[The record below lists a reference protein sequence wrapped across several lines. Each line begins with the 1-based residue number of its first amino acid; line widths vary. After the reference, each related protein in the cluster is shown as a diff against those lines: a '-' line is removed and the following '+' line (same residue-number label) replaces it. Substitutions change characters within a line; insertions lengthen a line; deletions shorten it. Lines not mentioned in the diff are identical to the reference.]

1 MIRQFSGRQSSPG
14 RIARSLFTAV
24 AVGAIYAV
32 SMSTSMVH
40 AETATKYSPDQIK
53 GIRAWAHSL
62 ATLSVPKI
70 ISGHIDDAGR
80 LIRVLPLCSRTVG
93 RLD

>member
-1 MIRQFSGRQSSPG
+1 MNAFLSP
-14 RIARSLFTAV
+14 RI
-24 AVGAIYAV
+24 
-32 SMSTSMVH
+32 
-40 AETATKYSPDQIK
+40 
-53 GIRAWAHSL
+53 IRAIVDGNAPPGLTVTEL
-62 ATLSVPKI
+62 AKTLSVPKI